1 MTRTILDRIFEPD
14 SIAVI
19 GASADPAKRGHQI
32 VRALAGP
39 GDGEAGAGRSAAAGY
54 HGRVHPVNPR
64 GGELLGL
71 PVTASVDELP
81 HGVDLAVLCTPA
93 DAAPDLVRAC
103 GARGIA
109 GAVVLA
115 VGFGEAGEDGRT
127 LEAELVAAGRETG
140 VRVIGPNT
148 SGLLNLHAGVNLVGA
163 RGVRA
168 GGLGVLVQSGN
179 IALALM
185 TEVTERSWDGIS
197 IYLGVGNEVDLGFA
211 DALEYLGDHDET
223 LAVMVYVEGF
233 RDAGAFLEV
242 AARISPSKPVIL
254 LKGGRTRHGAD
265 AALSHTGALAGPYDR
280 LSAAL
285 NQAGVVELRRT
296 DELLHVAETLGR
308 QPVPDPGSG
317 IAVLSDGGGQGTLAV
332 DALVE
337 QGAWLAEL
345 SERTRSALRELLGPA
360 AAVTNPVDLAGA
372 ADGDPE
378 VFGQAMEILVRDP
391 DVGTVLLV
399 GLFGGYGIRFAD
411 RLTDAERRAA
421 AVMADSAQAAGRGM
435 VAHTMYALHRSPPLE
450 VLGEGGVPV
459 VPSLDVACRCVVEL
473 QRRGERSGGEA
484 WGYVAPRPGMGGA
497 MERGAGRAKLAGSE
511 GATTE
516 AVESARRVLIR
527 ARGEGRSVL
536 TEPEARAVLADS
548 GIAFGPSVVAGS
560 ADEVVEAIGS
570 LGGAVA
576 VKLVCPAITHKSDAG
591 GVVLDVATEVDA
603 REAYDG
609 IRRNARDYV
618 VDRALEV
625 SDPTRVLVTPMLDPP
640 RAELLVGAYRDPEL
654 GPVLTLGAGGM
665 WVEALDD
672 VALRVLPVRRADI
685 RRMLSELRIWQILSG
700 GRGVLPVDPE
710 PIVAVAMA
718 VAETIRGEPRI
729 DEVEINPLFVYVD
742 RAAPADARIVLVDAR

>member
-1 MTRTILDRIFEPD
+1 MSRTALDRIFEPH
-14 SIAVI
+14 SIAVV

-71 PVTASVDELP
+71 PVVPSVEELP
-81 HGVDLAVLCTPA
+81 DNVDLAVLCTPS

-109 GAVVLA
+109 GVVVLA
-115 VGFGEAGEDGRT
+115 VGFGESGADGRT

-148 SGLLNLHAGVNLVGA
+148 SGLLNLQAGVNLVGA

-179 IALALM
+179 MALALM

-211 DALEYLGDHDET
+211 EALGYLGDHDET
-223 LAVMVYVEGF
+223 RAVMVYVEGF

-242 AARISPSKPVIL
+242 AARVTRAKPVLL
-254 LKGGRTRHGAD
+254 LKGGRTRHGAQ

-285 NQAGVVELRRT
+285 NQAGVVELQRT
-296 DELLHVAETLGR
+296 DELLHVAEAVGR
-308 QPVPDPGSG
+308 QPVPDPASG
-317 IAVLSDGGGQGTLAV
+317 IAILSDGGGQGTLAV
-332 DALVE
+332 DAMVE
-337 QGAWLAEL
+337 SGARLAAL
-345 SERTRSALRELLGPA
+345 SDETRTVLGKLLGPA
-360 AAVTNPVDLAGA
+360 AAVANPVDLAGA

-391 DVGTVLLV
+391 SVGTVLLV

-411 RLTDAERRAA
+411 RLTDAECRAA
-421 AVMADSAQAAGRGM
+421 VAMAEAARSAGCGL

-450 VLGEGGVPV
+450 ALGERDVPIV
-459 VPSLDVACRCVVEL
+459 ASLDVACRCVVEL
-473 QRRGERSGGEA
+473 QRRGELLEGEA
-484 WGYVAPRPGMGGA
+484 WSYVAPG
-497 MERGAGRAKLAGSE
+497 RGRSEVVGQGSA
-511 GATTE
+511 ATE
-516 AVESARRVLIR
+516 VPESAHPTSEQ
-527 ARGEGRSVL
+527 AGGEDRTVL
-536 TEPEARAVLADS
+536 TEPEARAVLTDS

-560 ADEVVEAIGS
+560 ADEVLEAMVSMGRP
-570 LGGAVA
+570 VA
-576 VKLVCPAITHKSDAG
+576 VKLVCPEITHKSDAG
-591 GVVLDVATEVDA
+591 GVVLDVATEADA
-603 REAYDG
+603 RKAYDG

-625 SDPTRVLVTPMLDPP
+625 SDPIRVLVTPMLDPP

-654 GPVLTLGAGGM
+654 GPVLTLGAGGV

-685 RRMLSELRIWQILSG
+685 RRMLSELRIWKILSG
-700 GRGVLPVDPE
+700 GRGFAPVDPD
-710 PIVAVAMA
+710 PMMAVAMA
-718 VAETIRGEPRI
+718 VAEAIRGEPRI
-729 DEVEINPLFVYVD
+729 AEVEINPLFVYAD
-742 RAAPADARIVLVDAR
+742 RVAPADARIVLADPG